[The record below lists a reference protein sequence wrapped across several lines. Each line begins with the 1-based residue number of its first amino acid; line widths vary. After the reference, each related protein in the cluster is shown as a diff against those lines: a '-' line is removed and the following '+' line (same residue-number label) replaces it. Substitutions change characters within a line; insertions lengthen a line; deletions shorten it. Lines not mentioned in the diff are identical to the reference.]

1 MQHCELLL
9 CSAAFFVFAGPWA
22 GPTAVVARFLSICY
36 AGQMNCPDYNSP
48 QALKRILDE
57 KGFAMQKKFGQNF
70 LTSPDAREKI
80 VALLELTPGNTV
92 WEVGPGLGAMT
103 SSLLRGGAKVTA
115 FELDRGFI
123 SLLTGY
129 FADEC
134 TDGSFRLVPGDVL
147 KNWKRELDASGDEAD
162 CNAGKIRLFGN
173 LPYNIAAT
181 FIADTITEGARFERC
196 VFTVQREV
204 ADRMRAKPGSKD
216 NSSFSILCQWLY
228 DVKACVDLAPGCFW
242 PRPNVASQA
251 VLFTPRKNP
260 VELKD
265 RKSFVTLVH
274 ALFSQR
280 RKTLLNNIKPLLPP
294 GTSAEELFSR
304 AGVSKGERAENLS
317 VEEFAALA
325 DTLFSF
331 RSQCAIIGQQSNK
344 Q

>member
-1 MQHCELLL
+1 
-9 CSAAFFVFAGPWA
+9 
-22 GPTAVVARFLSICY
+22 
-36 AGQMNCPDYNSP
+36 MNCPDYNSP
-48 QALKRILDE
+48 QALKKILDE

-80 VALLELTPGNTV
+80 IALLELAPGEAV

-103 SSLLRGGAKVTA
+103 SGLLAGGADVTA

-123 SLLTGY
+123 DLLGGF
-129 FADEC
+129 FADELEN
-134 TDGSFRLVPGDVL
+134 GSFCIVAGDVL
-147 KNWKRELDASGDEAD
+147 KNWKKQLDSSGKNE
-162 CNAGKIRLFGN
+162 GGIKLFGN

-181 FIADTITEGARFERC
+181 FIADTITAGICFSRC

-251 VLFTPRKNP
+251 VLFTPRKKP
-260 VELKD
+260 VDLKD
-265 RKSFVTLVH
+265 SKTFVTLVH
-274 ALFSQR
+274 TLFSQR
-280 RKTLLNNIKPLLPP
+280 RKTLLNNIKPLLPQ
-294 GTSAEELFSR
+294 GVGADELFSR

-317 VEEFAALA
+317 VEQFASLA
-325 DTLFSF
+325 NTLFSF
-331 RSQCAIIGQQSNK
+331 RS
-344 Q
+344 

>member
-1 MQHCELLL
+1 MQHCEFLL
-9 CSAAFFVFAGPWA
+9 CSAAFFCLRRANGRGCLDA
-22 GPTAVVARFLSICY
+22 ALAVARFPSICY
-36 AGQMNCPDYNSP
+36 AEQMNCPDYNSP

-80 VALLELTPGNTV
+80 VALLELTPGERV

-103 SSLLRGGAKVTA
+103 SSLLSGGANVTA

-134 TDGSFRLVPGDVL
+134 RGGSFRLVPGDVL
-147 KNWKRELDASGDEAD
+147 KNWKRELDETGG
-162 CNAGKIRLFGN
+162 NAGGIRLFGN

-181 FIADTITEGARFERC
+181 FIADTITEGACFNRC

-251 VLFTPRKNP
+251 VLFTPRKSP
-260 VELKD
+260 VNLKD
-265 RKSFVTLVH
+265 RKTFVTLVH

-317 VEEFAALA
+317 VEEFASLA

-331 RSQCAIIGQQSNK
+331 RSQCAIIGQ
-344 Q
+344 